1 MNQTVEPRWPGGNKQ
16 YERPKN
22 VPRLDQLYIQ
32 NEAAKPLPNTIEER
46 LCEPRWVGGAR
57 NDITVGYTHP
67 KNVEECKRLYAIKDS
82 RKSAAQIMAEAKPSY
97 SDRRGPPLWP
107 SGSRRDKY
115 DGQPENPVESLM
127 TIDDPVTKPRPG
139 SSRRGV
145 ERWPGGASP
154 DRISKREAKST
165 LTPLWTDDAIAES
178 ERGVSRRGRP
188 RWDAGARPDLEGS
201 RMKGLEKAQLKG
213 EVQFSS
219 D

>member
-1 MNQTVEPRWPGGNKQ
+1 
-16 YERPKN
+16 
-22 VPRLDQLYIQ
+22 
-32 NEAAKPLPNTIEER
+32 
-46 LCEPRWVGGAR
+46 
-57 NDITVGYTHP
+57 
-67 KNVEECKRLYAIKDS
+67 
-82 RKSAAQIMAEAKPSY
+82 
-97 SDRRGPPLWP
+97 
-107 SGSRRDKY
+107 
-115 DGQPENPVESLM
+115 M

-201 RMKGLEKAQLKG
+201 RMKSLEKAQLKG